1 MASVAMKQKLSASAD
16 QVWGRI
22 GEFGTLHEW
31 HPAIDKSELDGSG
44 VGAKRNLYLA
54 GGGGNVH
61 ERLDA
66 EDAAGRSYTYTIL
79 ESPLPVANYQAVIK
93 VLDNGDGSCTV
104 DWSSNF
110 DADGAPEA
118 DAMGAI
124 QGVYQA
130 GFDALKGEFGE

>member
-1 MASVAMKQKLSASAD
+1 MARVAMTQKLSASAD
-16 QVWGRI
+16 QVWSRI
-22 GEFGTLHEW
+22 GGFSTLHEW
-31 HPAIDKSELDGSG
+31 HPAVEKSEVDGAG
-44 VGAKRNLYLA
+44 AGAKRNLFLA
-54 GGGGNVH
+54 GGANLI

-66 EDAAGRSYTYTIL
+66 EDADGRSYTYTIL

-93 VLDNGDGSCTV
+93 VVDNGDGSSTV

-110 DADGAPEA
+110 DPQGAPEA
-118 DAMGAI
+118 DAVGAI